1 MLKLRERPQLGINLT
16 LCCLKIYE
24 VRAQQ
29 RPLGEGTLFL
39 SLSLSPIHLSCSH
52 SLTRLASAACGMHYF
67 LFLLALNDVYHKE
80 CCEGKWGAT
89 TLVSHVG
96 VSTLSPWPLPLIHP
110 YLDQTQHNKWQLSL
124 VSCLRSKA
132 TLSQLPK
139 RSCFMTFSSPFL
151 ASPLSSMPCSLFF
164 FCLHLLLLMHLFVC
178 CIRRH
183 PQSKSFVKVD
193 KVGRGKYRRQRLKLS
208 KMPI

>member
-1 MLKLRERPQLGINLT
+1 MKWELSSVHLVKALS
-16 LCCLKIYE
+16 
-24 VRAQQ
+24 
-29 RPLGEGTLFL
+29 L
-39 SLSLSPIHLSCSH
+39 SLSLSPIHLSFSH

-80 CCEGKWGAT
+80 CCGGSEGLPRWFHMW
-89 TLVSHVG
+89 VSPHSPLDPFAL
-96 VSTLSPWPLPLIHP
+96 STP

-139 RSCFMTFSSPFL
+139 RSCFMTFSSSF
-151 ASPLSSMPCSLFF
+151 LSSPSFCMPCSL

-193 KVGRGKYRRQRLKLS
+193 KVGRGKWRRQRLKLS

>member
-1 MLKLRERPQLGINLT
+1 MLWG
-16 LCCLKIYE
+16 E
-24 VRAQQ
+24 VR
-29 RPLGEGTLFL
+29 G
-39 SLSLSPIHLSCSH
+39 
-52 SLTRLASAACGMHYF
+52 Y
-67 LFLLALNDVYHKE
+67 
-80 CCEGKWGAT
+80 
-89 TLVSHVG
+89 HVG
-96 VSTLSPWPLPLIHP
+96 FTCGCLHTLPLTPSLYPPPTLTKHSITN
-110 YLDQTQHNKWQLSL
+110 DSCRLSL

-139 RSCFMTFSSPFL
+139 RSCFMTFSSSF
-151 ASPLSSMPCSLFF
+151 LSSPSSCMPCSLFF

-193 KVGRGKYRRQRLKLS
+193 KVGRGKWRRQRLKLS